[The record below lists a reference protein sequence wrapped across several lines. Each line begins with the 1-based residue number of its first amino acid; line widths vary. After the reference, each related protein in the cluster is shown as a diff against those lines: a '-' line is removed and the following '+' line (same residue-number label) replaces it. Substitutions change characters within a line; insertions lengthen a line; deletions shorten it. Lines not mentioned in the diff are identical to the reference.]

1 MATMLITGGRG
12 GLGHGVVE
20 AARADGWTVL
30 APTSAELDLRSAV
43 AVDAYATTLPDDL
56 RAVVHLVGGIR
67 AGSPVDMTPHD
78 DVVAMF
84 DLNVMTTFHIV
95 SATMARLRS
104 NRGCIVTI
112 GARDVLHPQSNRA
125 AYASSKAAVVT
136 LTQVLAEE
144 GRPDGVRANC
154 IVPSIIR
161 TEANLEWADPATA
174 ELMVTPEQIA
184 ATIVDLC
191 RPSCAVSGAVIPMYG
206 GIPY

>member
-1 MATMLITGGRG
+1 MATMLITGGHG
-12 GLGHGVVE
+12 GLGQAVVK

-30 APTSAELDLRSAV
+30 APTSAELDLRSAA
-43 AVDAYATTLPDDL
+43 AVDAYAQTLPNDL
-56 RAVVHLVGGIR
+56 GAVVHLVGGIR
-67 AGSPVDMTPHD
+67 AGSAVDTTPHD

-84 DLNVMTTFHIV
+84 DLNVMTTFHV
-95 SATMARLRS
+95 VGATMARLRT

-161 TEANLEWADPATA
+161 TEANLEWADLATA

-184 ATIVDLC
+184 STIVDLC
-191 RPSCAVSGAVIPMYG
+191 RPTSAVSGAVIPMYG
-206 GIPY
+206 GFPY